1 VTGVRVLAVAVLTGP
16 AAQRFRET
24 ALVSI
29 CGEAVVDAAARVA
42 LGTLDAVPDTE
53 RDEFD

>member
-1 VTGVRVLAVAVLTGP
+1 VCGDWPVAVLTGP